1 MVRLIEWIRTGL
13 KKRKVKVFLIF
24 LLCASLAWLINKLS
38 QTYTSN
44 TTFNVTYVNIPS
56 EFLLANTP
64 KNELQVRLKAVGF
77 QFLGY
82 HLKPKEIQL
91 DVSKVMHKDDSYYL
105 TSDQIRIQLEA
116 QLNNYSMLTDFDSD
130 IIYFDFTSLETKKVP
145 VKAMLELTYAANH
158 ILEGKIVVQPDS
170 IQISG
175 PKSQIDTISVI
186 ETDLLKIDDLDNLFS
201 NDVALKLPKQL
212 NGTTYSNDFVRI
224 TGNVVKFS
232 ELVIQVPVTVINLPP
247 DVKVRTFPEI
257 VEVRC
262 QGTLEH
268 LKELE
273 VIDFE
278 VVADYTNVSSETGN
292 RLSVRLIKYPKT
304 LNNAMIDTNE
314 IEFILRRE

>member
-201 NDVALKLPKQL
+201 KDVALKLPKQL

>member
-1 MVRLIEWIRTGL
+1 MVRQLEWIRTGL
-13 KKRKVKVFLIF
+13 KKRKVKVFLLF
-24 LLCASLAWLINKLS
+24 LLCASLAWFINKLS

-44 TTFNVTYVNIPS
+44 TTFTITYTNIPS

-64 KNELQVRLKAVGF
+64 KKELQVRLKAAGF

-91 DVSKVMHKDDSYYL
+91 DVSKVMHKDESYYL

-116 QLNNYSMLTDFDSD
+116 QLNNYSTLTDFDSD
-130 IIYFDFTSLETKKVP
+130 IIYFDFTSLKTKKVP
-145 VKAMLELTYAANH
+145 VRANVELTFAANH
-158 ILEGKIVVQPDS
+158 ILEGQILSQPDS

-175 PKSQIDTISVI
+175 PKSQIDTINVI
-186 ETDLLKIDDLDNLFS
+186 ETELFKIDDLNNSFS
-201 NDVALKLPKQL
+201 NEVALKLPKQL
-212 NGTTYSNDFVRI
+212 NGTTFSNDFVRVI
-224 TGNVVKFS
+224 GNVVKFS
-232 ELVIQVPVTVINLPP
+232 ELVIEVPVTVINLPP
-247 DVKVRTFPEI
+247 GIKVRTFPEI

-262 QGTLEH
+262 QGTLER

-273 VIDFE
+273 TKDFE
-278 VVADYTNVSSETGN
+278 VVADYLNVSSETGN
-292 RLSVRLIKYPKT
+292 RLSVRLTQYPKT

>member
-13 KKRKVKVFLIF
+13 KKRKVKVFLLF
-24 LLCASLAWLINKLS
+24 LLCASLAWFINKLS

-44 TTFNVTYVNIPS
+44 TTFTITYTNIPS

-64 KNELQVRLKAVGF
+64 KKELQVRLKAAGF

-82 HLKPKEIQL
+82 HLKPKEIKL

-116 QLNNYSMLTDFDSD
+116 QLNNYSTLTDFDSD
-130 IIYFDFTSLETKKVP
+130 IIYFDFTSLKTKKVP
-145 VKAMLELTYAANH
+145 VRAMIELTFAANH
-158 ILEGKIVVQPDS
+158 ILEGQILSQPDS

-175 PKSQIDTISVI
+175 PKSQIDTINVI
-186 ETDLLKIDDLDNLFS
+186 ETELLKIDDLNNSFS
-201 NDVALKLPKQL
+201 NEVALKLPKQL
-212 NGTTYSNDFVRI
+212 NGTTFSNNFVRVI
-224 TGNVVKFS
+224 GNVVKFS
-232 ELVIQVPVTVINLPP
+232 ELVIEVPVTVINLPP

-262 QGTLEH
+262 QGTLER

-273 VIDFE
+273 AKDFE
-278 VVADYTNVSSETGN
+278 VVADYSNVSSETGN
-292 RLSVRLIKYPKT
+292 RLSVRLTQYPKT

>member
-44 TTFNVTYVNIPS
+44 TTFNVTYINIPS
-56 EFLLANTP
+56 DFLLANTP

-145 VKAMLELTYAANH
+145 VKTMLELTYAANH

-186 ETDLLKIDDLDNLFS
+186 ETELLKIDDLDNSFS
-201 NDVALKLPKQL
+201 KDVALKLPKQL

>member
-44 TTFNVTYVNIPS
+44 TTFNVTYINIPS
-56 EFLLANTP
+56 DFLLSNTP

-186 ETDLLKIDDLDNLFS
+186 ETELLKIDDLDNSFS
-201 NDVALKLPKQL
+201 KDVALKLPKQL

-278 VVADYTNVSSETGN
+278 VVADYTNVTSETGN

>member
-13 KKRKVKVFLIF
+13 KKRKVKVFLLF
-24 LLCASLAWLINKLS
+24 LLCASLAWFINKLS

-44 TTFNVTYVNIPS
+44 TTFTITYTNIPS

-64 KNELQVRLKAVGF
+64 KKELQVRLKAAGF

-82 HLKPKEIQL
+82 HLKPKEIKL

-116 QLNNYSMLTDFDSD
+116 QLNNYSTLTDFDSD
-130 IIYFDFTSLETKKVP
+130 IIYFDFTSLKTKKVP
-145 VKAMLELTYAANH
+145 VRANVELTFAANH
-158 ILEGKIVVQPDS
+158 ILEGQILLQPDS

-175 PKSQIDTISVI
+175 PKSQIDTINII
-186 ETDLLKIDDLDNLFS
+186 ETELLNINDLNNSFS
-201 NDVALKLPKQL
+201 NEVALKLPKQL
-212 NGTTYSNDFVRI
+212 NGTKFSNNFVRVI
-224 TGNVVKFS
+224 GNVVKFS
-232 ELVIQVPVTVINLPP
+232 ELVIEVPVTVINLPP

-262 QGTLEH
+262 QGTLER

-273 VIDFE
+273 AKDFE
-278 VVADYTNVSSETGN
+278 VVADYSNVSSETGN
-292 RLSVRLIKYPKT
+292 RLSVRLTQYPKT

>member
-44 TTFNVTYVNIPS
+44 TTFNITYVNIPS

-64 KNELQVRLKAVGF
+64 KKELQVRLKAVGF

-105 TSDQIRIQLEA
+105 TADQIRIQLEA
-116 QLNNYSMLTDFDSD
+116 QLNNYSTLTDFDSD
-130 IIYFDFTSLETKKVP
+130 IIYFDFTSLKTKKVP

-158 ILEGKIVVQPDS
+158 ILEGQIVIQPDS

-175 PKSQIDTISVI
+175 PKSQIDTINVI
-186 ETDLLKIDDLDNLFS
+186 ETDLLKIDDLDNSFS
-201 NDVALKLPKQL
+201 KDVALKLPKQL
-212 NGTTYSNDFVRI
+212 NGTTFSNDFVRVI
-224 TGNVVKFS
+224 GNVVKFS
-232 ELVIQVPVTVINLPP
+232 ELVIKVPVTVINLPP
-247 DVKVRTFPEI
+247 NVKVRTFPEI

-262 QGTLEH
+262 QGTLER

-273 VIDFE
+273 VKDFE
-278 VVADYTNVSSETGN
+278 VVADYSNFSSETGN
-292 RLSVRLIKYPKT
+292 RLSVILKQYPKT

>member
-1 MVRLIEWIRTGL
+1 MERQLEWIRTGL

-44 TTFNVTYVNIPS
+44 TTFNITYVNIPS

-64 KNELQVRLKAVGF
+64 KKELQVRLKAVGF

-82 HLKPKEIQL
+82 HLKAKEIQL
-91 DVSKVMHKDDSYYL
+91 DVSKVMHKDESYYL

-116 QLNNYSMLTDFDSD
+116 QLNNYSTLTDFDSD
-130 IIYFDFTSLETKKVP
+130 VIYFDFTSLKSKKVP
-145 VKAMLELTYAANH
+145 VRAMIELTFAANH
-158 ILEGKIVVQPDS
+158 ILEGPMLLQPDS

-175 PKSQIDTISVI
+175 PKSQIDTINVI
-186 ETDLLKIDDLDNLFS
+186 ETELLKIDDLNNSFS

-212 NGTTYSNDFVRI
+212 NGITLSNDFVRVI
-224 TGNVVKFS
+224 GNVVKFS
-232 ELVIQVPVTVINLPP
+232 ELVIEVPVTVINLPP
-247 DVKVRTFPEI
+247 GIKVRTFPEI

-262 QGTLEH
+262 QGTLER

-273 VIDFE
+273 AKDFE
-278 VVADYTNVSSETGN
+278 VVADYSKVSSETGN
-292 RLSVRLIKYPKT
+292 RLSVRLKQYPKT

>member
-1 MVRLIEWIRTGL
+1 MERQLEWIRTGL

-44 TTFNVTYVNIPS
+44 TTFNITYVNIPS

-64 KNELQVRLKAVGF
+64 KKELQVRLKAVGF

-82 HLKPKEIQL
+82 HLKAKEIQL
-91 DVSKVMHKDDSYYL
+91 DVSKVMHKDESYYL

-116 QLNNYSMLTDFDSD
+116 QLNNYSTLTDFDSD
-130 IIYFDFTSLETKKVP
+130 VIYFDFTSLKSKKVP
-145 VKAMLELTYAANH
+145 VRAMIELTFAANH
-158 ILEGKIVVQPDS
+158 ILEGQMLLQPDS

-175 PKSQIDTISVI
+175 PKSQIDTINVI
-186 ETDLLKIDDLDNLFS
+186 ETELLKIDDLNNSFS

-212 NGTTYSNDFVRI
+212 NGITLSNDFVRVI
-224 TGNVVKFS
+224 GNVVKFS
-232 ELVIQVPVTVINLPP
+232 ELVIEVPVTVINLPP
-247 DVKVRTFPEI
+247 GIKVRTFPEI

-262 QGTLEH
+262 QGTLER

-273 VIDFE
+273 AKDFE
-278 VVADYTNVSSETGN
+278 VIADYSKVSSETGN
-292 RLSVRLIKYPKT
+292 RLSVRLKQYPKT

>member
-186 ETDLLKIDDLDNLFS
+186 ETELLKIDDLDNSFS
-201 NDVALKLPKQL
+201 KDVALKLPKQL

-278 VVADYTNVSSETGN
+278 VVADYTNVTSETGN

>member
-1 MVRLIEWIRTGL
+1 MERQLEWIRTGL

-44 TTFNVTYVNIPS
+44 TTFNITYVNIPS

-64 KNELQVRLKAVGF
+64 KKELQVRLKAVGF

-82 HLKPKEIQL
+82 HLKAKEIQL
-91 DVSKVMHKDDSYYL
+91 DVSKVMHKDESYYL

-116 QLNNYSMLTDFDSD
+116 QLNNYSTLTDFDSD
-130 IIYFDFTSLETKKVP
+130 VIYFDFTSLKSKKVP
-145 VKAMLELTYAANH
+145 VRAMIELTFAANH
-158 ILEGKIVVQPDS
+158 ILEGQMLLQPDS

-175 PKSQIDTISVI
+175 PKSQIDTINVI
-186 ETDLLKIDDLDNLFS
+186 ETELLKIDDLNNSFS

-212 NGTTYSNDFVRI
+212 NGITLSNDFVRVI
-224 TGNVVKFS
+224 GNVVKFS
-232 ELVIQVPVTVINLPP
+232 ELVIEVPVTVINLPP
-247 DVKVRTFPEI
+247 GIKVRTFPEI

-262 QGTLEH
+262 QGTLER

-273 VIDFE
+273 AKDFE
-278 VVADYTNVSSETGN
+278 VVADYSKVSSETGN
-292 RLSVRLIKYPKT
+292 RLSVRLKQYPKT